1 MHKPRRSA
9 FTLFQLL
16 VVVAILIFGFALS
29 LPALAR
35 ARAEAKKNEQL
46 NNLKQLCLGTINLAD
61 ANQSTLPAGVDDKG
75 FSASAKILPYIE
87 QANLYNTIKL
97 DKAVSDD
104 ANAEARKAVIATFLS
119 PRDPI
124 KSVRDDAGATNYLF
138 NSLVFFRNSQTK
150 FPAGIPDGTSNT
162 IMIGETLKGDGK
174 AKAED
179 VRRQYVLLKKADLK
193 TVTPD
198 TGAGDW
204 KEGKNIAG
212 DRCASWMDGRFLQG
226 TFNGKL
232 KPNDERPD
240 VSCGGEGGVSTLR
253 SLDDGIALGLCDGS
267 ARFINA
273 KKISFTTWT
282 YALDPADGM
291 PLGSDW

>member
-1 MHKPRRSA
+1 
-9 FTLFQLL
+9 LFQLL
-16 VVVAILIFGFALS
+16 VVVAIVILGFALS
-29 LPALAR
+29 LPALAK

-46 NNLKQLCLGTINLAD
+46 NNLRQLCLGAINVAD
-61 ANQSTLPAGVDDKG
+61 ANQNTLPAGVDDKG
-75 FSASAKILPYIE
+75 FSTSAKILPYIE
-87 QANLYNTIKL
+87 QQQVYNTIKF
-97 DKAVSDD
+97 DKAVTDD
-104 ANAEARKAVIATFLS
+104 ANAEARKTAIATFLS
-119 PRDPI
+119 PRDPV
-124 KSVRDDAGATNYLF
+124 KSVRDDSAATNYLF
-138 NSLVFFRNSQTK
+138 NNLVFFRNSQTK
-150 FPAGIPDGTSNT
+150 FPAGFPDGTSNT

-174 AKAED
+174 DKAED

-198 TGAGDW
+198 TGAADW

-253 SLDDGIALGLCDGS
+253 SLDDQIGLGLADGS

-282 YALDPADGM
+282 YALDPADGN